1 MRKLLLAI
9 AISGFLFIS
18 LSAKQSSSNKRWSSF
33 RSRGIRTIKLT
44 RAPRTNTLKVHMKGI
59 KMALERAG
67 INEKVSIYLY
77 VGGKKIANLGSYS
90 PNVKDDGEHGDKVA
104 RKALFKSMPAT
115 KNVKLNK
122 SQKAPA
128 SGKVVLVFK
137 NSKGANVAKLTANI
151 LRGKAAWKNNTSI
164 PR

>member
-18 LSAKQSSSNKRWSSF
+18 LSAKQSSLNKRWSSF

-77 VGGKKIANLGSYS
+77 DGSKRIAHLGSYS
-90 PNVKDDGEHGDKVA
+90 PSVKDDGEHGDGAAGRV
-104 RKALFKSMPAT
+104 LFKNMPSI

-122 SQKAPA
+122 SQRAPG

-137 NSKGANVAKLTANI
+137 NSKGATVAKLTANI
-151 LRGKAAWKNNTSI
+151 SKGSAAWKNNTSI